1 MKVITASLSVLFA
14 NRCDYRPAP
23 NDQVKPMAAPNSAS
37 IPVFKLY
44 GEQQDWLSPD
54 LLHCETI
61 SLRSRVHDWEIRPHR
76 HADLCQLLYV
86 HKGQARVEVEGHY
99 HELTESS
106 IQVIPPLCVHGFQFS
121 PNVEGFVLTLA
132 APLVMQLQTQLGGS
146 LNALQRV
153 ASYPAGKDRHYLN
166 SLFSA
171 LHSEYVSA
179 RPARDML
186 LQSLISVLLVWVTRQ
201 VIQRREA
208 QQVPLRGRDYL
219 NLFNQQV
226 EVLFQQQPS
235 VEQLAHQVGISVA
248 HLNSICRELAGQ
260 SALQIIHQRLLLEA
274 KPHLIYT
281 PMTISEV
288 ADRLGFADPAYFAR
302 FFRRLTGTSPS
313 AYRTERADSLRPT

>member
-1 MKVITASLSVLFA
+1 M
-14 NRCDYRPAP
+14 NP
-23 NDQVKPMAAPNSAS
+23 S

-44 GEQQDWLSPD
+44 GEQQDRLGPD

-86 HKGQARVEVEGHY
+86 HKGWAQVEVEGQRHVL
-99 HELTESS
+99 EQSA

-121 PNVEGFVLTLA
+121 PDVEGFVLTLA
-132 APLVMQLQTQLGGS
+132 APLVARLQAQLGASIG
-146 LNALQRV
+146 LLQRV
-153 ASYPAGKDRHYLN
+153 ASYPGGSDSNYLN
-166 SLFSA
+166 NLFSE
-171 LHSEYVSA
+171 LQREYVGA
-179 RPARDML
+179 QPARDML
-186 LQSLISVLLVWVTRQ
+186 LQSLISVLLVWVARQ

-208 QQVPLRGRDYL
+208 RQLPPRGREYL
-219 NLFNQQV
+219 GRFNQRV
-226 EVLFQQQPS
+226 EAQFREHPN
-235 VEQLAHQVGISVA
+235 VEQLAYQVGISVA

-274 KPHLIYT
+274 KRHLIYT

-288 ADRLGFADPAYFAR
+288 ADSLGFADPAYFAR

-313 AYRTERADSLRPT
+313 AFREGRTDIVSPP

>member
-1 MKVITASLSVLFA
+1 MK
-14 NRCDYRPAP
+14 P
-23 NDQVKPMAAPNSAS
+23 SAYSS

-44 GEQQDWLSPD
+44 GEQHDWLSPD

-61 SLRSRVHDWEIRPHR
+61 SLRIRVHDWEIRAHW

-86 HKGQARVEVEGHY
+86 HKGRAQVEVEGQLHVL
-99 HELTESS
+99 EQSA

-132 APLVMQLQTQLGGS
+132 APLVAQLQARLGGS
-146 LNALQRV
+146 ISALQRV

-166 SLFSA
+166 NLFSV
-171 LHSEYVSA
+171 LQSEYVGA
-179 RPARDML
+179 QPARDML

-201 VIQRREA
+201 VMVRHESRQLP
-208 QQVPLRGRDYL
+208 QRGREYL
-219 NLFNQQV
+219 SQFNQRV
-226 EVLFQQQPS
+226 ETLFREQPS

-248 HLNSICRELAGQ
+248 HLNSICRELAGR
-260 SALQIIHQRLLLEA
+260 SALQIIHQRQLLEA
-274 KPHLIYT
+274 KRQLIYT

-288 ADRLGFADPAYFAR
+288 AESLGFADPAYFSR

-313 AYRTERADSLRPT
+313 AFRTDRTDNSSPV

>member
-1 MKVITASLSVLFA
+1 MK
-14 NRCDYRPAP
+14 P
-23 NDQVKPMAAPNSAS
+23 SAYSS

-44 GEQQDWLSPD
+44 GEQHDWLSPD

-61 SLRSRVHDWEIRPHR
+61 SLRSRVHDWEIRAHR

-86 HKGQARVEVEGHY
+86 HKGRAQVEVEGQLHVL
-99 HELTESS
+99 EQSA

-132 APLVMQLQTQLGGS
+132 APLVAQLQARLGGS
-146 LNALQRV
+146 ISALQRV

-166 SLFSA
+166 NLFSV
-171 LHSEYVSA
+171 LQSEYVGA
-179 RPARDML
+179 QPARDML

-201 VIQRREA
+201 VMVRHESRQLP
-208 QQVPLRGRDYL
+208 QRGRKYL
-219 NLFNQQV
+219 SQFNQRV
-226 EVLFQQQPS
+226 ETLFREQPS

-248 HLNSICRELAGQ
+248 HLNSICRELAGR
-260 SALQIIHQRLLLEA
+260 SALQIIHQRQLLEA
-274 KPHLIYT
+274 KRQLIYT

-288 ADRLGFADPAYFAR
+288 ADSLGFADPAYFAR

-313 AYRTERADSLRPT
+313 AFRTDRTDNSSPV

>member
-1 MKVITASLSVLFA
+1 MK
-14 NRCDYRPAP
+14 P
-23 NDQVKPMAAPNSAS
+23 SAYSS

-61 SLRSRVHDWEIRPHR
+61 SLRSRVHDWEIRAHR

-86 HKGQARVEVEGHY
+86 HKGRAQVEVEGQLHVL
-99 HELTESS
+99 EQSA

-132 APLVMQLQTQLGGS
+132 APLVAQLQARLGGS
-146 LNALQRV
+146 ISALQRV

-166 SLFSA
+166 NLFSV
-171 LHSEYVSA
+171 LQSEYVGA
-179 RPARDML
+179 QPARDML

-201 VIQRREA
+201 VMVRHESRQLP
-208 QQVPLRGRDYL
+208 QRGREYL
-219 NLFNQQV
+219 SQFNQRV
-226 EVLFQQQPS
+226 ETLFREQPS

-248 HLNSICRELAGQ
+248 HLNSICRELAGR
-260 SALQIIHQRLLLEA
+260 SALQIIHQRQLLEA
-274 KPHLIYT
+274 KRQLIYT

-288 ADRLGFADPAYFAR
+288 AESLGFADPAYFSR

-313 AYRTERADSLRPT
+313 AFRTDRTDNSSPV

>member
-1 MKVITASLSVLFA
+1 MTASV
-14 NRCDYRPAP
+14 P
-23 NDQVKPMAAPNSAS
+23 VS

-61 SLRSRVHDWEIRPHR
+61 SLRSRVHDWEIRPRR

-86 HKGQARVEVEGHY
+86 HKGRARVEIEGQF
-99 HELTESS
+99 HELTPSA

-132 APLVMQLQTQLGGS
+132 APLVAQLQAQLGGS
-146 LNALQRV
+146 MSALQRV

-171 LHSEYVSA
+171 LQSEYVSA
-179 RPARDML
+179 QPARDML

-208 QQVPLRGRDYL
+208 RQIPQRGREYL

-226 EVLFQQQPS
+226 EAQFHQQPS
-235 VEQLAHQVGISVA
+235 VEQLAHRVGISVA

-260 SALQIIHQRLLLEA
+260 SALQIMHQRLLLEA
-274 KPHLIYT
+274 KRHLIYT
-281 PMTISEV
+281 PMSVSEV
-288 ADRLGFADPAYFAR
+288 ADSLGFVDPAYFAR
-302 FFRRLTGTSPS
+302 FFRRLTGTTPS
-313 AYRTERADSLRPT
+313 GFRADRTDNVNPV

>member
-1 MKVITASLSVLFA
+1 MK
-14 NRCDYRPAP
+14 P
-23 NDQVKPMAAPNSAS
+23 SAYSS

-44 GEQQDWLSPD
+44 GEQHDWLSPD

-61 SLRSRVHDWEIRPHR
+61 SLRSRVHDWEIRAHR

-86 HKGQARVEVEGHY
+86 HKGRAQVEVEGQLHVL
-99 HELTESS
+99 EQSA

-132 APLVMQLQTQLGGS
+132 APLVAQLQARLGGS
-146 LNALQRV
+146 ISALQRV

-166 SLFSA
+166 NLFSV
-171 LHSEYVSA
+171 LQSEYVGA
-179 RPARDML
+179 QPARDML

-201 VIQRREA
+201 VMVRHESRQLP
-208 QQVPLRGRDYL
+208 QRGREYL
-219 NLFNQQV
+219 SQFNQRV
-226 EVLFQQQPS
+226 ETLFREQPS

-248 HLNSICRELAGQ
+248 HLNSTCRELAGR
-260 SALQIIHQRLLLEA
+260 SALQIIHQRQLLEA
-274 KPHLIYT
+274 KRQLIYT

-288 ADRLGFADPAYFAR
+288 AESLGFADPAYFSR

-313 AYRTERADSLRPT
+313 AFRTDRTDNSSPV

>member
-1 MKVITASLSVLFA
+1 MK
-14 NRCDYRPAP
+14 P
-23 NDQVKPMAAPNSAS
+23 SAYSS

-44 GEQQDWLSPD
+44 GEQHDWLSPD

-61 SLRSRVHDWEIRPHR
+61 SLRSRVHDWEIRAHR

-86 HKGQARVEVEGHY
+86 HKGRAQVEVEGQLHVL
-99 HELTESS
+99 EQSA

-132 APLVMQLQTQLGGS
+132 APLVAQLQARLGGS
-146 LNALQRV
+146 ISALQRV

-166 SLFSA
+166 NLFSV
-171 LHSEYVSA
+171 LQSEYVGA
-179 RPARDML
+179 QPARDML

-201 VIQRREA
+201 VMVRHESRQLP
-208 QQVPLRGRDYL
+208 QRGREYL
-219 NLFNQQV
+219 SQFNQRV
-226 EVLFQQQPS
+226 ETLFREQPS

-248 HLNSICRELAGQ
+248 HLNSICRELAGR
-260 SALQIIHQRLLLEA
+260 SALQIIHQRQLLEA
-274 KPHLIYT
+274 KRQLIYT

-288 ADRLGFADPAYFAR
+288 ADSLGFADPAYFAR

-313 AYRTERADSLRPT
+313 AFRTDRTDNSSPV

>member
-1 MKVITASLSVLFA
+1 MI
-14 NRCDYRPAP
+14 P
-23 NDQVKPMAAPNSAS
+23 S

-44 GEQQDWLSPD
+44 GEQHDWLSPD

-86 HKGQARVEVEGHY
+86 HKGRAQIEVEGQRHVL
-99 HELTESS
+99 EQSA

-132 APLVMQLQTQLGGS
+132 APLVAQLQAQLGGNIS
-146 LNALQRV
+146 LLQRV
-153 ASYPAGKDRHYLN
+153 ASYPAGKDSDYLN
-166 SLFSA
+166 NLFSEVQR
-171 LHSEYVSA
+171 EYVGA
-179 RPARDML
+179 QPARDML
-186 LQSLISVLLVWVTRQ
+186 LQSLISVLLVWVARQ

-208 QQVPLRGRDYL
+208 RQLLPRGREYL
-219 NLFNQQV
+219 GLFNQQV
-226 EVLFQQQPS
+226 EAQFRQQPG

-274 KPHLIYT
+274 KRHLIYT
-281 PMTISEV
+281 PLTISEV
-288 ADRLGFADPAYFAR
+288 ADSLGFADPAYFAR
-302 FFRRLTGTSPS
+302 FFRRLSGTSPS
-313 AYRTERADSLRPT
+313 AFREGRTDMISPP

>member
-1 MKVITASLSVLFA
+1 
-14 NRCDYRPAP
+14 
-23 NDQVKPMAAPNSAS
+23 MAAPNSAS

-132 APLVMQLQTQLGGS
+132 APLVTQLQTQLGGS

-208 QQVPLRGRDYL
+208 QQVPQRGRDYL

-226 EVLFQQQPS
+226 EALFQQQPS

-274 KPHLIYT
+274 KRHLIYT

>member
-1 MKVITASLSVLFA
+1 MLKSRLMT
-14 NRCDYRPAP
+14 
-23 NDQVKPMAAPNSAS
+23 S

-61 SLRSRVHDWEIRPHR
+61 SLRSRIHDWEIRPHR

-86 HKGQARVEVEGHY
+86 HKGRAQVEIEGQQHV
-99 HELTESS
+99 LAQSA

-121 PNVEGFVLTLA
+121 SNVEGFVLTLA
-132 APLVMQLQTQLGGS
+132 APLVAQLQAQLGGS
-146 LNALQRV
+146 MSALQRA
-153 ASYPAGKDRHYLN
+153 ASYLAGQDRHYLN
-166 SLFSA
+166 SLFNA
-171 LHSEYVSA
+171 VQNEYVGA
-179 RPARDML
+179 QPARDML

-208 QQVPLRGRDYL
+208 RQEPQRGREYL
-219 NLFNQQV
+219 SLFNQQV
-226 EVLFQQQPS
+226 EAQFREQPN

-248 HLNSICRELAGQ
+248 HLNSICRQFSGQ

-274 KPHLIYT
+274 KRHLIYT

-288 ADRLGFADPAYFAR
+288 AENLGFADPAYFSR
-302 FFRRLTGTSPS
+302 FFRRLSGMSPS
-313 AYRTERADSLRPT
+313 VFRTGRTDSISPA

>member
-1 MKVITASLSVLFA
+1 MK
-14 NRCDYRPAP
+14 P
-23 NDQVKPMAAPNSAS
+23 SAYSS

-44 GEQQDWLSPD
+44 GEQHDWLIPD

-61 SLRSRVHDWEIRPHR
+61 SLRSRVHDWEIRAHR

-86 HKGQARVEVEGHY
+86 HKGRAQVEVEGQLHVL
-99 HELTESS
+99 EQSA

-132 APLVMQLQTQLGGS
+132 APLVAQLQARLGGS
-146 LNALQRV
+146 ISALQRV

-166 SLFSA
+166 NLFSV
-171 LHSEYVSA
+171 LQSEYVGA
-179 RPARDML
+179 QPARDML

-201 VIQRREA
+201 VMVRHESRQLP
-208 QQVPLRGRDYL
+208 QRGREYL
-219 NLFNQQV
+219 SQFNQRV
-226 EVLFQQQPS
+226 ETLFREQPS

-248 HLNSICRELAGQ
+248 HLNSICRELAGR
-260 SALQIIHQRLLLEA
+260 SALQIIHQRQLLEA
-274 KPHLIYT
+274 KRQLIYT

-288 ADRLGFADPAYFAR
+288 AESLGFADPAYFSR

-313 AYRTERADSLRPT
+313 AFRTDRTDNSSPV